1 MNVELPVLIERQPD
15 YTTCGP
21 TALHA
26 VYRYY
31 GDPITLETVIK
42 ETPKLPTG
50 GTLSVHLAV
59 HALSRGYEAVSW
71 VCNVRHMDP
80 TWFQQPTDI
89 LAKLKARAAAK
100 SMTDDP
106 RFGPALEAVE
116 QYVQLGGKFVWG
128 DLTPELIG
136 KTLGSGLPILTG
148 TNGTY
153 LYQCARETDAGADD
167 VRGDAFGHFIVL
179 AGYRSG
185 DHTVAIADPLLDN
198 PAHGTKYYR
207 ANVYRLLGAI
217 FLGVG
222 TDDGNLLV
230 LRPKGWKPT
239 VKKRKAVKAS
249 KTAKTSKTSK
259 AVKTSKTKRTMGKSR
274 KTAKARKARKGA
286 KS

>member
-1 MNVELPVLIERQPD
+1 MDIDLGVTIERQPD

-31 GDPITLETVIK
+31 GDPIDLKTVIA

-50 GTLSVHLAV
+50 GTLGVHLSV
-59 HALSRGYEAVSW
+59 HALSRGYEVTTW
-71 VCNVRHMDP
+71 LCNVRHMDP

-100 SMTDDP
+100 KFDEDP
-106 RFGPALEAVE
+106 RYGPAMEAVE
-116 QYVQLGGKFVWG
+116 RYIELGGKVVWG
-128 DLTPELIG
+128 DLSPKLIASKLAEGTPL
-136 KTLGSGLPILTG
+136 LTG

-153 LYQCARETDAGADD
+153 LYQCARETDEGADD
-167 VRGDAFGHFIVL
+167 VKGEAFGHFIVL
-179 AGYRSG
+179 SGYRSR
-185 DHTVAIADPLLDN
+185 DESVAISDPLLDN

-207 ANVYRLLGAI
+207 ATVHRLIGAI

-222 TDDGNLLV
+222 SDDGNLV
-230 LRPKGWKPT
+230 LIKPKGWKQQSANRRPALARR
-239 VKKRKAVKAS
+239 KPAAKR
-249 KTAKTSKTSK
+249 
-259 AVKTSKTKRTMGKSR
+259 RP
-274 KTAKARKARKGA
+274 ARKRAKPVAKRRKPGARRR